1 MHAALVVGEPRQ
13 VDAASI
19 PALVE
24 QRAQFRLRLS
34 KNGEVVAEGAGKNS
48 LRSPALCLG
57 ELASAIARRPGE
69 EPLLGGELV
78 SSGTL
83 TEAQLIAPGE
93 TWTAVVDG
101 IDLNDVTLTTKT
113 S

>member
-1 MHAALVVGEPRQ
+1 VD
-13 VDAASI
+13 DAAI
-19 PALVE
+19 PALVD
-24 QRAQFRLRLS
+24 QLAQFRVRLL
-34 KNGEVVAEGAGKNS
+34 KNGETVAEGAGKNS

-57 ELASAIARRPGE
+57 ELASAISRRSGE

-83 TEAQLIAPGE
+83 TEG
-93 TWTAVVDG
+93 
-101 IDLNDVTLTTKT
+101 

>member
-1 MHAALVVGEPRQ
+1 VVN
-13 VDAASI
+13 VSS
-19 PALVE
+19 L
-24 QRAQFRLRLS
+24 AQELKQAYATR
-34 KNGEVVAEGAGKNS
+34 KNS

-57 ELASAIARRPGE
+57 ELASAIAGRPGQ

-83 TEAQLIAPGE
+83 TEAHLIAPGE
-93 TWTAVVDG
+93 TWTTVVDG